1 MPMCK
6 MIREKAKIPTL
17 CCKVPTWTLIK
28 FLKHMKKGQEICG
41 KILKI
46 VLKSFMGYV
55 LKFLI
60 LRFVETLIIMII
72 RFSFSVAICHLDRN
86 V

>member
-1 MPMCK
+1 
-6 MIREKAKIPTL
+6 
-17 CCKVPTWTLIK
+17 
-28 FLKHMKKGQEICG
+28 MKKGQENCG